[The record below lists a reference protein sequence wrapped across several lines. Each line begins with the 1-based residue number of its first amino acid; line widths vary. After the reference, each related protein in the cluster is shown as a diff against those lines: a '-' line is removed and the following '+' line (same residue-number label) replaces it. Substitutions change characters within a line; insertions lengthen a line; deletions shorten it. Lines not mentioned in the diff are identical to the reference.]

1 MLPASGFEVVPLWPM
16 RGASSGAAP
25 LAFPLQCLP
34 YLDEVTLQTDGA
46 NNYDCTAFMSS
57 VMSVF
62 TAVGLRLV
70 RHVITEVGDG
80 KNLCD
85 QDFQGAQQVMDH
97 ARAGGMNLLNAQD
110 MLDALN
116 TREAPG
122 VVNVGMDLG
131 TRSAEPTRSSG
142 AAPAWL
148 GHQAAAEH

>member
-1 MLPASGFEVVPLWPM
+1 MLPASGFEVV
-16 RGASSGAAP
+16 P

-85 QDFQGAQQVMDH
+85 QDFQGAQQVMPQPH
-97 ARAGGMNLLNAQD
+97 KGEPFMCGWPSRL
-110 MLDALN
+110 AL
-116 TREAPG
+116 A
-122 VVNVGMDLG
+122 V
-131 TRSAEPTRSSG
+131 
-142 AAPAWL
+142 
-148 GHQAAAEH
+148 